1 MLKIFR
7 GLDKA
12 IQRARKG
19 YSSYDLWGLDYY
31 LQIMIPKAIMD
42 FESTLHGSP
51 ELEFEEID
59 TFDYSWVIK
68 QYDEI
73 LKNLKKD
80 KWFDEY
86 SYEDEAFK
94 ELTLDNC
101 YIKFRIILRRIAY
114 CFTESNEELCSQVN
128 EYEDEYLK
136 QRFNNNNEDLFIPLE
151 DNPKL
156 YKLNVKKVDEELDY
170 NYTKRQLE
178 IEQYIEDM
186 KNQAFELLSKYF
198 FYLWD

>member
-19 YSSYDLWGLDYY
+19 YSDYDLWGLDYY
-31 LQIMIPKAIMD
+31 LQIMIPKAVMD

-136 QRFNNNNEDLFIPLE
+136 QRFNDNEDLFIPLE

>member
-19 YSSYDLWGLDYY
+19 YSGYDLWGLGYY

-73 LKNLKKD
+73 LKNLKED

-136 QRFNNNNEDLFIPLE
+136 QRFNNNEDLFIPLE

>member
-19 YSSYDLWGLDYY
+19 YSGYDLWGLDYY

-136 QRFNNNNEDLFIPLE
+136 QRFNDNEDLFIPLE
-151 DNPKL
+151 DNLKL

>member
-19 YSSYDLWGLDYY
+19 YSGYDLWGLDYY

-86 SYEDEAFK
+86 SCEDEAFK

-136 QRFNNNNEDLFIPLE
+136 QRFNDNEDLFIPLE

>member
-19 YSSYDLWGLDYY
+19 YSGYDLWGLDYY

-51 ELEFEEID
+51 GLEFEEID

-136 QRFNNNNEDLFIPLE
+136 QRFDDNEDLFIPLE